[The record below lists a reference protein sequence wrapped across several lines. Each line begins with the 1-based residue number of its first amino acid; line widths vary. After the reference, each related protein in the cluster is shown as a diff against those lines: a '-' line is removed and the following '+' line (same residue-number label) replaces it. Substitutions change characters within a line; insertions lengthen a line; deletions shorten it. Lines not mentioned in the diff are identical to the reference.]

1 MSVLSQEP
9 SQPPSYWRYHPG
21 PHLLQGNTGQ
31 EAPVQVLCCIPK
43 GSTAHHSLHFSSIY
57 YKRRKLQLLSVVA
70 TSGFDKIF
78 LFCFLQLTGK
88 PGAGKP
94 QLPFP
99 FPFLHAL
106 QGTVCSRQS
115 WKSNWLPFAL
125 LNVPRDLRN
134 PPSLGFYCWTETSSY
149 SRWLVRLLSQCH
161 DMLRSSGRKK
171 LSSDDGKLCKW
182 FPLWYI
188 AESSAYRYHICPVWK
203 LYGH

>member
-70 TSGFDKIF
+70 TSGFDKILF
-78 LFCFLQLTGK
+78 FCFLQLTGK

-134 PPSLGFYCWTETSSY
+134 PPQFGF
-149 SRWLVRLLSQCH
+149 LLLNWDFKLFQVVSASPQPMPWH
-161 DMLRSSGRKK
+161 ATQFRKK
-171 LSSDDGKLCKW
+171 ETQFRWWKTMQMVPFMVYCRKLC
-182 FPLWYI
+182 I
-188 AESSAYRYHICPVWK
+188 
-203 LYGH
+203 